1 MSDLSDESDRF
12 DVPARTGRT
21 GPALLRIAVC
31 GSLVASLAFALTPNQ
46 TEDLVKRYFAL
57 DEIVNAKNYPRA
69 AQLYQG
75 LVDDYGSSEFGDE
88 LRFGLAETWF
98 NLGEYAHA
106 RDEFERIVE
115 HPRYEYIEP
124 EALYGFA
131 ISSIMMGNYEA
142 ADAALQNLVKKQGY
156 ENDPRTN
163 FAFGVLSYYRGDYEA
178 AINRLKDD
186 SLLEATLYLGRC
198 LGRVGKPY
206 DALLAFKTITSKAS
220 GTSLATLANF
230 GAGEALFANGD
241 FEGAQAKFRFFLDN
255 FPDSPLADY
264 AHYFYGCA
272 LIHAKRYEDA
282 INELLPLTRNP
293 NNFLAAH
300 ADYFMGYCNLQAG
313 QPRDAVVRFQ
323 KVRADFPKTRIASY
337 ANLQLTQALLAAGDT
352 AQTILSTSQLSMMFT
367 TGELQAV
374 GDYLSGVLT
383 LQLGQTARS
392 ADFFENVLIRYP
404 QSSLREPSCALLL
417 KALDVGG
424 NYDRATTVGSK
435 YVKDFPDTAN
445 MWRGKLLYFLA
456 EAYYYLHQFN
466 QSEDFYRRAAEA
478 PMSSDIA
485 PYARLGRAYSL
496 MQLDRNDDALV
507 SLHSLV
513 STRPLDTVF
522 TAAAVLGLGYAYF
535 NKAEYDTARVN
546 FEFITQHY
554 PDLKATAAS
563 AYAYAGMCYRKLDF
577 PGDAIDAWSTVVNKY
592 PDDPKAAEAGFRA
605 GETYFRSNDFEKAI
619 SLFRFVTEHYPKST
633 FGASAQAFIGQCY
646 YNEHQYKDAI
656 REHQKF
662 IDLYPTDDQAPS
674 VRKSLEMDYYRA
686 GMEDSTY
693 MQEFIKRYPE
703 SELVAEARFDHALSL
718 MQAKDFAGAA
728 LEFQTVV
735 VNFPGSSLA
744 PKAQLD
750 AGECYATDSLWQQS
764 ADAYQKYLDYFA
776 SGADRDAALFNLG
789 ISCFKLGKYEEANK
803 AFQTIIDSFPGSQY
817 ADGAKKNAE
826 ISKRRLGM
834 GSGG

>member
-1 MSDLSDESDRF
+1 MPSTLQ
-12 DVPARTGRT
+12 RTPNAFSVGRLFLCL
-21 GPALLRIAVC
+21 ALA
-31 GSLVASLAFALTPNQ
+31 ASAALALTPKQ
-46 TEDLVKRYFAL
+46 TEDLVKRYYAL
-57 DEIVNAKNYPRA
+57 DDVLNAKNYRGA
-69 AQLYQG
+69 AHLYQG
-75 LVDDYGSSEFGDE
+75 LVDDYGGSEFGDE

-106 RDEFERIVE
+106 RDQFQAIVE

-131 ISSIMMGNYEA
+131 ISSIMLANYQEA
-142 ADAALQNLVKKQGY
+142 DVALQKLVKKQGY

-163 FAFGVLSYYRGDYEA
+163 FAFGVLSYYRKEYDA

-186 SLLEATLYLGRC
+186 SLLEATFFLGKC
-198 LGRVGKPY
+198 LGQVGKPHE
-206 DALLAFKTITSKAS
+206 ALLAFKTITTSVP
-220 GTSLATLANF
+220 GTPLATLAHF
-230 GAGEALFANGD
+230 AAGEAMFINAD
-241 FEGAQAKFRFFLDN
+241 FEGARAKFRFFLDE

-272 LIHAKRYEDA
+272 LIHGKRYEDA
-282 INELLPLTRNP
+282 INEMLPLTRHS

-300 ADYFMGYCNLQAG
+300 ANYFLGYCNLQTG
-313 QPRDAVVRFQ
+313 RPQEAVVRFQ
-323 KVRADFPKTRIASY
+323 KVRANFPKTRIASY

-383 LQLGQTARS
+383 LQLGQSARS
-392 ADFFENVLIRYP
+392 ANFFENILIRYP
-404 QSSLREPSCALLL
+404 QSPLREPSCALLL
-417 KALDVGG
+417 QALNIGG

-435 YVKDFPDTAN
+435 YVIDFPDTAN
-445 MWRGKLLYFLA
+445 IWRGKLLYFLA
-456 EAYYYLHQFN
+456 EAYYYLHRFN
-466 QSEDFYRRAAEA
+466 ESEDFYRRAYEA

-496 MQLDRNDDALV
+496 MQLDRDDEALA
-507 SLHSLV
+507 SLRSLV
-513 STRPLDTVF
+513 STKPSDTVF
-522 TAAAVLGLGYAYF
+522 TAVAVLGLGYAYF
-535 NKAEYDTARVN
+535 DKAEYDTARVH
-546 FEFITQHY
+546 FEFVTEHY
-554 PDLKATAAS
+554 PDLTATAAS
-563 AYAYAGMCYRKLDF
+563 AHFYAGMSYRKLDF
-577 PGDAIDAWSTVVNKY
+577 PGDAIDAWSTVVDKY

-605 GETYFRSNDFEKAI
+605 GETYFRSNDYEKAI
-619 SLFRFVTEHYPKST
+619 SLFRFVTEHYPYSS
-633 FGASAQAFIGQCY
+633 FGPPAQAFIGQCY

-662 IDLYPTDDQAPS
+662 IDLYPSDEQAQS
-674 VRKSLEMDYYRA
+674 VRKSLQMDYYRA

-693 MQEFIKRYPE
+693 MQAFVKRYPE
-703 SELVAEARFDHALSL
+703 SELVAQARFDHALSL
-718 MQAKDFAGAA
+718 MQSRDFAAAA

-735 VNFPGSSLA
+735 VNFPGSSFA

-776 SGADRDAALFNLG
+776 SGTDRDAALFNLG
-789 ISCFKLGKYEEANK
+789 ISYFKLGKYEEADK
-803 AFQTIIDSFPGSQY
+803 AFQTIIDSFPNSQY
-817 ADGAKKNAE
+817 AEGAKKNAD
-826 ISKRRLGM
+826 ISKKRLGM
-834 GSGG
+834 GSGGR